1 MGVGD
6 QDIKLARL
14 GETRAISSRYPQ
26 GVAQLIQ
33 KAILTK
39 AVRVKVL
46 QQGSNIQVFL
56 ESSRRPDRQLAQVV
70 YAALLGLGS
79 PAIRSLRVVGQ
90 RGQETVWTQQF
101 VLENGAQGLP
111 VEQSS
116 LNSRHRQ
123 VGVSTRSSSLR
134 FPKFSSRYPKIVLF
148 LPPMIT
154 LFLAGV
160 GWSYFSRQHG
170 VATEAT
176 FNRIASS
183 PNLEPSNK
191 PAPLVPNSPTISP
204 VAASPIA
211 PLTPKPSATEPI
223 ISIKA
228 VGDIVP
234 GTNFPSDRLPADGGQ
249 SLFADVKRFLGGAD
263 VLFGNFESTLTD
275 YPYVAKDISQ
285 GMTFA
290 FRTPPAFAN
299 VLKEAG
305 FNVLSV
311 ANNHSFDFSD
321 QGFADTINH
330 IEQVGIKA
338 IGQKRQISYLN
349 VKGVTIAFIGF
360 SYLPDHNSMG
370 DLEAA
375 KALVDQ
381 AKQQAK
387 IIIISVHQG
396 AEGTDATHTY
406 NQSEPF
412 FGEDRGNSV
421 QFARTM
427 IDQGAS
433 LVLGHGPHVL
443 RSLELYKSRLIAYS
457 LGNFVGYRTLSS
469 EGALGKSMILQV
481 EMNSEGRF
489 VSGKIIPV
497 SLDASG
503 VPYIDNKFT
512 SVSMVRN
519 LVESDFSVTPILI
532 GEDGK
537 IVINEAK

>member
-1 MGVGD
+1 MED
-6 QDIKLARL
+6 QDVGLART
-14 GETRAISSRYPQ
+14 GNAGAI
-26 GVAQLIQ
+26 AQLIQ

-39 AVRVKVL
+39 AVKVRVL
-46 QQGSNIQVFL
+46 QQNGDLQVFL
-56 ESSRRPDRQLAQVV
+56 ESSRLPDRQLAQVA

-79 PAIRSLRVVGQ
+79 PALRSLRVVGQ
-90 RGQETVWTQQF
+90 HGQDAVWTQQF
-101 VLENGAQGLP
+101 VLKDGAQAPDAAKTSLKSNQPHQVRGSKRSPSLRLP
-111 VEQSS
+111 N
-116 LNSRHRQ
+116 LRSRH
-123 VGVSTRSSSLR
+123 
-134 FPKFSSRYPKIVLF
+134 PKIALLL
-148 LPPMIT
+148 LPIIIT
-154 LFLAGV
+154 SLLAGI
-160 GWSYFSRQHG
+160 GWSYFSQSQSK
-170 VATEAT
+170 VAAKTT
-176 FNRIASS
+176 STKIAL
-183 PNLEPSNK
+183 PPDL
-191 PAPLVPNSPTISP
+191 APFNSPEPLALNSP
-204 VAASPIA
+204 AVSQIAVNSPIA
-211 PLTPKPSATEPI
+211 AQPPIPNATEPI

-234 GTNFPSDRLPADGGQ
+234 GTNFPSDRLPDDGGQ

-263 VLFGNFESTLTD
+263 ILFGNFESTMTD

-290 FRTPPAFAN
+290 FRSPPAFAN

-321 QGFADTINH
+321 QGFADTVTN

-338 IGQKRQISYLN
+338 IGQKGQISYLK

-387 IIIISVHQG
+387 IIVVSVHQG
-396 AEGTDATHTY
+396 AEGSDATHTY
-406 NQSEPF
+406 DQSEPF

-421 QFARTM
+421 RFARTM

-469 EGALGKSMILQV
+469 EGVLGKSMILQV
-481 EMNSEGRF
+481 EMNNEGRF

-497 SLDASG
+497 SLDANG
-503 VPYIDNKFT
+503 VPYIDNEFT

-532 GEDGK
+532 EENGE

>member
-1 MGVGD
+1 MNESAH
-6 QDIKLARL
+6 K
-14 GETRAISSRYPQ
+14 GETGAISSRYPQ

-39 AVRVKVL
+39 TVRVKVL
-46 QQGSNIQVFL
+46 QQDSNVQVFL

-101 VLENGAQGLP
+101 ALETGAQGLP
-111 VEQSS
+111 VEQPS
-116 LNSRHRQ
+116 LNRSHRQ
-123 VGVSTRSSSLR
+123 GGVSTRLSALR
-134 FPKFSSRYPKIVLF
+134 FPKFSSRHPKIALF
-148 LPPMIT
+148 LLPLVI

-160 GWSYFSRQHG
+160 GGSYFSRQLG
-170 VATEAT
+170 VSTEAT
-176 FNRIASS
+176 SNRIASS

-191 PAPLVPNSPTISP
+191 PVPLVPNSPTVSP
-204 VAASPIA
+204 VVANPIA
-211 PLTPKPSATEPI
+211 PQSPKPISTPI

-275 YPYVAKDISQ
+275 SPYVAKDISQ

-299 VLKEAG
+299 VLKDAG

-321 QGFADTINH
+321 QGFADTVTH

-349 VKGVTIAFIGF
+349 VKGVAIAFIGF

-503 VPYIDNKFT
+503 VPYIDNEFT

>member
-1 MGVGD
+1 MAD
-6 QDIKLARL
+6 QDIGLARL
-14 GETRAISSRYPQ
+14 GDTGAI
-26 GVAQLIQ
+26 AQLVQ

-46 QQGSNIQVFL
+46 QQNSDLQVFL
-56 ESSRRPDRQLAQVV
+56 ESSPPPDRQLAQVI
-70 YAALLGLGS
+70 YAALLGLGA
-79 PAIRSLRVVGQ
+79 PTIRSLRVFGLQGQ
-90 RGQETVWTQQF
+90 DAVWTQQF
-101 VLENGAQGLP
+101 VLKEEAKASI
-111 VEQSS
+111 VEKPPLKKPPHRIKFSKRASS
-116 LNSRHRQ
+116 FRPPKVLSRH
-123 VGVSTRSSSLR
+123 
-134 FPKFSSRYPKIVLF
+134 PKIALPLLLIITAF
-148 LPPMIT
+148 LVEI
-154 LFLAGV
+154 
-160 GWSYFSRQHG
+160 GWSYFSHRHEI
-170 VATEAT
+170 ATETTSTARALPP
-176 FNRIASS
+176 NSVPSNSPEPLAPSS
-183 PNLEPSNK
+183 P
-191 PAPLVPNSPTISP
+191 VVP
-204 VAASPIA
+204 VAVNSSTAA
-211 PLTPKPSATEPI
+211 QTPQPNATEPI

-234 GTNFPSDRLPADGGQ
+234 GTNFPSDRLPDDGGR

-263 VLFGNFESTLTD
+263 ILFGNFESTLTD

-299 VLKEAG
+299 VLKETG

-321 QGFADTINH
+321 QGFADTVTNI
-330 IEQVGIKA
+330 QQSGMTA
-338 IGQKRQISYLN
+338 IGQKGQISYLK
-349 VKGVTIAFIGF
+349 VKDMTIAFIGF
-360 SYLPDHNSMG
+360 GYLPDHNSMG

-387 IIIISVHQG
+387 IVVISVHQG

-406 NQSEPF
+406 DQSEPF
-412 FGEDRGNSV
+412 FGEDRGNSI

-469 EGALGKSMILQV
+469 EGVLGKSMILQV

-497 SLDASG
+497 SLDTNG
-503 VPYIDNKFT
+503 VPYIDNDFT
-512 SVSMVRN
+512 SVSIVRN
-519 LVESDFSVTPILI
+519 LIESDFSVTPILI
-532 GEDGK
+532 EENGE

>member
-1 MGVGD
+1 MED
-6 QDIKLARL
+6 QDVRLARI
-14 GETRAISSRYPQ
+14 GDAGAI
-26 GVAQLIQ
+26 AQLIQ
-33 KAILTK
+33 KAMLNK

-46 QQGSNIQVFL
+46 QQNGDLQVFL
-56 ESSRRPDRQLAQVV
+56 ESSHLPDRQLAQVV

-79 PAIRSLRVVGQ
+79 PAIRSLRVYGQ
-90 RGQETVWTQQF
+90 QGQDAVWTQQF
-101 VLENGAQGLP
+101 VLGDRAQALL
-111 VEQSS
+111 VEKPPLLKSNQPHEF
-116 LNSRHRQ
+116 R
-123 VGVSTRSSSLR
+123 VSKRSPFLR
-134 FPKFSSRYPKIVLF
+134 SPKFLSRYPKIALL
-148 LPPMIT
+148 LPPIMIAS
-154 LFLAGV
+154 LAAV
-160 GWSYFSRQHG
+160 IGWSYFSQG
-170 VATEAT
+170 QSKVAAKTTSTKVALPPDP
-176 FNRIASS
+176 A
-183 PNLEPSNK
+183 PSNS
-191 PAPLVPNSPTISP
+191 PEPLALNSPAVSP
-204 VAASPIA
+204 ITVNSPIA
-211 PLTPKPSATEPI
+211 ANSPIPKATEPV

-234 GTNFPSDRLPADGGQ
+234 GTNFPSDRLPEDGGQ
-249 SLFADVKRFLGGAD
+249 SLFADVKGFLGGAD
-263 VLFGNFESTLTD
+263 ILFGNFESTLTD

-299 VLKEAG
+299 VLKETG

-321 QGFADTINH
+321 QGFADTVAN
-330 IEQVGIKA
+330 IEQSGMKA
-338 IGQKRQISYLN
+338 IGQKGQISYLK
-349 VKGVTIAFIGF
+349 VKGMTIAFIGF
-360 SYLPDHNSMG
+360 SYLPDHNSMAN
-370 DLEAA
+370 LEAA

-381 AKQQAK
+381 AKQQTK
-387 IIIISVHQG
+387 IIVISVHQG

-406 NQSEPF
+406 DQSEPF

-421 QFARTM
+421 RFAHAM

-481 EMNSEGRF
+481 EMNNEGRF

-497 SLDASG
+497 SLDANG
-503 VPYIDNKFT
+503 VPYIDNEFT

>member
-1 MGVGD
+1 MGD
-6 QDIKLARL
+6 QGTGLARI
-14 GETRAISSRYPQ
+14 GDAGAI
-26 GVAQLIQ
+26 AQLIQ
-33 KAILTK
+33 KAILTE

-46 QQGSNIQVFL
+46 QQTSDLQVFL
-56 ESSRRPDRQLAQVV
+56 ESSRLPDRQLAQVV
-70 YAALLGLGS
+70 YATFVGLGS
-79 PAIRSLRVVGQ
+79 PAIRSLRVSGQ
-90 RGQETVWTQQF
+90 QGQDVVWTQQF
-101 VLENGAQGLP
+101 TLENGSQAAA
-111 VEQSS
+111 VET
-116 LNSRHRQ
+116 LSRSKPPDQRR
-123 VGVSTRSSSLR
+123 VSKQSSSLHPVN
-134 FPKFSSRYPKIVLF
+134 FLSRHPKIVLLL
-148 LPPMIT
+148 LPIMIT
-154 LFLAGV
+154 SLLAGI
-160 GWSYFSRQHG
+160 GWSYLSQSLG
-170 VATEAT
+170 EVDPETASTGIALPPDSVS
-176 FNRIASS
+176 FNS
-183 PNLEPSNK
+183 PEP
-191 PAPLVPNSPTISP
+191 LTPNSPTASTI
-204 VAASPIA
+204 AANLPN
-211 PLTPKPSATEPI
+211 PKATEPI

-234 GTNFPSDRLPADGGQ
+234 GTNFPSDRLPEGDGQ
-249 SLFADVKRFLGGAD
+249 FLFADVQRFLGD
-263 VLFGNFESTLTD
+263 TDILFGNFESTMTD

-290 FRTPPAFAN
+290 FRSPPTFAN
-299 VLKEAG
+299 VLKETG
-305 FNVLSV
+305 FDVMSV

-321 QGFADTINH
+321 QGFADTVNN

-338 IGQKRQISYLN
+338 IGQKGQISYLK
-349 VKGVTIAFIGF
+349 VKGETIAFIGF
-360 SYLPDHNSMG
+360 SYLPDHNFMG

-387 IIIISVHQG
+387 IIVISVHQG
-396 AEGTDATHTY
+396 AEGSDAIHTY
-406 NQSEPF
+406 NQSESF
-412 FGEDRGNSV
+412 LGEDRGNSV

-457 LGNFVGYRTLSS
+457 LGNFIGYRTLSS
-469 EGALGKSMILQV
+469 DGVLANSMILQV

-497 SLDASG
+497 ILDANG

-532 GEDGK
+532 EEDGE